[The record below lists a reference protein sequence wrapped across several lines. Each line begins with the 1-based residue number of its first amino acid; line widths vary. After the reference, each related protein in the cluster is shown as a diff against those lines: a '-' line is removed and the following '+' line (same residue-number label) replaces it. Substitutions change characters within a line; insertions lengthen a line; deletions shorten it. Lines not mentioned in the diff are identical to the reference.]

1 MVVLT
6 RQMKN
11 KIDMEIK
18 NNRIG
23 TNPNRYYSKMA
34 ATSVT
39 TDSNKMNTR
48 QSSSKNTD
56 VIDLTQIDSDD
67 DIRSTSSKKKSI
79 NTTSFNTDVYIK
91 KEPGSDFE
99 NSDFETS
106 TTVMRNCLR
115 DYWDMVIPSARPIV
129 VNAWKVSAL
138 YVFWI
143 LLHYITAHAY
153 VQYCANPSLYGFLA
167 APFLISAPHCVAM
180 RWVFSKGGT
189 LIEGMWI
196 LLGTWLCSKLVTNP

>member
-11 KIDMEIK
+11 KIDMKRK
-18 NNRIG
+18 NNWIE
-23 TNPNRYYSKMA
+23 TNPIHCYSKMA
-34 ATSVT
+34 TINNSVT
-39 TDSNKMNTR
+39 DSHKMNTR
-48 QSSSKNTD
+48 QSNSKKND
-56 VIDLTQIDSDD
+56 VVDLTQTDSDD
-67 DIRSTSSKKKSI
+67 DTSSTSSKKKLI
-79 NTTSFNTDVYIK
+79 TDVHIK
-91 KEPGSDFE
+91 KEPGSGFE
-99 NSDFETS
+99 DSDFETS
-106 TTVMRNCLR
+106 TIVMRNCLR
-115 DYWDMVIPSARPIV
+115 DYWDMFVPSARPIV
-129 VNAWKVSAL
+129 INAWKVSAL
-138 YVFWI
+138 YLFWI